1 MRYFVYT
8 PAHSLA
14 LDLERIFELNGS
26 DYLIGYR
33 TFEGAEGRHR
43 IILNSR
49 RPTELALEEYSW
61 QGYTQSLVVDTVIR
75 TGREMAQLSDRAARE
90 LEQLADGCDTF
101 TLWREDCVKP
111 LQWSRAVGLP
121 LAHEQSFRPAIT
133 VANWLETVDASNSL

>member
-26 DYLIGYR
+26 DYVIGYR

-61 QGYTQSLVVDTVIR
+61 QGYTQSLVVDTVIH
-75 TGREMAQLSDRAARE
+75 TGREMAQLSASAAGVF
-90 LEQLADGCDTF
+90 QDYGDGCDTF

-111 LQWSRAVGLP
+111 SQWSRAVGLP
-121 LAHEQSFRPAIT
+121 LAHELSFRPTIT
-133 VANWLETVDASNSL
+133 VANWQETLDASNSL

>member
-26 DYLIGYR
+26 DYKIGYR

-49 RPTELALEEYSW
+49 TPTELALEEYSW
-61 QGYTQSLVVDTVIR
+61 QGYTQSLVIDTVVNL
-75 TGREMAQLSDRAARE
+75 GREMAD
-90 LEQLADGCDTF
+90 LAQHATEVLAEYGDGCDTF
-101 TLWREDCVKP
+101 TVWREDCVKP
-111 LQWSRAVGLP
+111 SQWSRAVGLRDHHD
-121 LAHEQSFRPAIT
+121 LSFRPTIT
-133 VANWLETVDASNSL
+133 VANSQEILNASNSL